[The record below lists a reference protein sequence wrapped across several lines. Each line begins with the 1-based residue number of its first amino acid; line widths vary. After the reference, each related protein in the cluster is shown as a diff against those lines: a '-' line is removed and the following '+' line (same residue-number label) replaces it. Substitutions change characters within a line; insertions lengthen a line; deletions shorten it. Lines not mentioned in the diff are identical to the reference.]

1 MAWGKPPGE
10 EVDVEPPETVAEE
23 RIRQIVREEL
33 ALLAAKQLTQ
43 TGGD

>member
-1 MAWGKPPGE
+1 MAWGKPPE
-10 EVDVEPPETVAEE
+10 EDVTPPETVAEE

-43 TGGD
+43 TEGKP